1 MKRIVQFTKE
11 AWSIV
16 PGLIIAVG
24 VIIVDTVVCLILFK
38 FHQPETLAGL
48 LIGFMVWM
56 GIIFVSIQLGSLYD
70 TSH

>member
-24 VIIVDTVVCLILFK
+24 VIIVDTGVFMTLFK

-70 TSH
+70 TSD